1 MKQPK
6 AIGYKRAI
14 DLMRLPG
21 RRLVQ
26 THSERGAVFYIV
38 PGGYIE
44 PDTARKIIQHS
55 LVRASE
61 DGMWPECRRHAAGR
75 GGINRLL

>member
-1 MKQPK
+1 MTKQPK
-6 AIGYKRAI
+6 AIGYRRAI

-26 THSERGAVFYIV
+26 THSERGAIFYIV

-44 PDTARKIIQHS
+44 PDIARKIIQHP
-55 LVRASE
+55 LVRASG
-61 DGMWPECRRHAAGR
+61 DGMWLGR
-75 GGINRLL
+75 GGWGRCNAALA